1 MKLTRDGWLGIS
13 VLLMLIVVTVAAVLL
28 QSQAPVI
35 PYLSTSSDPSGTLA
49 LKLWLKELGYPS
61 AESSQ
66 TAFEFPQ
73 NVKTIFIIQPI
84 LAVSEKEWKFIDQ
97 WLETGGMVVI
107 AGDTPQS
114 FDAMD
119 HFDFSAAYLKNKAVE
134 LLAAAPI
141 LSSPSFASKV
151 AIETNFTLKTTRTDF
166 TPLLSAD
173 GSPVIVSFEQG
184 KGRVVL
190 SSTPY
195 LFSNL
200 ALKDDTVAALTLN
213 ILALAG
219 QKGMVWFDE
228 WHHGFQT
235 GSIIIGPGQW
245 LRHTSGGHALLFVVG
260 VVFLAL
266 LLQGRAF
273 GRPIPLLHEIK
284 RRGPLEHV
292 TAIANLNRK
301 AGHRNEVLKQYH
313 QRVKRHL
320 GQRYRLDPSLD
331 DAEYSRLFSQYNS
344 SINKDD
350 LLNLLNRLSQKN
362 VSEGEL
368 LKLATEAAHWIKE

>member
-1 MKLTRDGWLGIS
+1 MKLTRDAWLGIL
-13 VLLMLIVVTVAAVLL
+13 VLLMLVAVTAATVLQ
-28 QSQAPVI
+28 QSKAPVI
-35 PYLSTSSDPSGTLA
+35 PYLSTSSAPNGTLA
-49 LKLWLKELGYPS
+49 LKLWLNELGYTA

-66 TAFEFPQ
+66 TTFELSQ
-73 NVKTIFIIQPI
+73 NIKTIFIIQPI
-84 LAVSEKEWKFIDQ
+84 LAVSESEWRLIDK
-97 WLETGGMVVI
+97 WLDNGGVLVI
-107 AGDTPQS
+107 AGDSSQT
-114 FDAMD
+114 FAALH
-119 HFDFSAAYLKNKAVE
+119 HFDYSATLLPNQAAE
-134 LLAAAPI
+134 LSMAAP
-141 LSSPSFASKV
+141 LLKSPSFISKV
-151 AIETNFTLKTTRTDF
+151 PVKTDLALKTTRTDF
-166 TPLLSAD
+166 TPLLSVD
-173 GSPVIVSFEQG
+173 GQPVIVSFAQG
-184 KGRVVL
+184 KGRVIL

-200 ALKDDTVAALTLN
+200 ALKDGTVAALALN

-219 QKGMVWFDE
+219 QKGIVWFDE

-235 GSIIIGPGQW
+235 GSVIGPGQW
-245 LRHTSGGHALLFVVG
+245 LQHTPGGHALLFVVG
-260 VVFLAL
+260 VIFLAL

-313 QRVKRHL
+313 HRLKRHL

-331 DAEYSRLFSQYNS
+331 DAEYARLLSQYNS
-344 SINKDD
+344 SINKDE
-350 LLNLLNRLSQKN
+350 LLNLLKRLSQRN